1 MELVLLGQRCGQ
13 YSTWCYLRLPYG
25 RLSQPALPDQEDAR
39 FPAAPRLPI
48 WRSAGRAGRCRTLG
62 PVPVGHGCRS
72 GGRSCCRLPSVA
84 AAAARPCPA
93 AVAGVRCAGACG
105 LPVSARPRPVSTHRD
120 SRSPLAAFTWQLDQR
135 RRANSTC
142 AVPPWRRNGGC
153 WSAAVLPQ
161 PDTAAGVGVAA
172 EPDTADALAVRC
184 CSQNRGRCPQ
194 GRCRDGWVSGRLTL
208 PEPVGVHRYRNRSP
222 ARRPLDGCRHR
233 RYAWA
238 S

>member
-1 MELVLLGQRCGQ
+1 MNR
-13 YSTWCYLRLPYG
+13 TLRENAG
-25 RLSQPALPDQEDAR
+25 ALPPIRTAV
-39 FPAAPRLPI
+39 LP
-48 WRSAGRAGRCRTLG
+48 WLRRPGKLTSADEQTQ
-62 PVPVGHGCRS
+62 H
-72 GGRSCCRLPSVA
+72 
-84 AAAARPCPA
+84 A
-93 AVAGVRCAGACG
+93 AV
-105 LPVSARPRPVSTHRD
+105 L
-120 SRSPLAAFTWQLDQR
+120 
-135 RRANSTC
+135 
-142 AVPPWRRNGGC
+142 PWRRNGGC
-153 WSAAVLPQ
+153 GSAAVLPQ

-194 GRCRDGWVSGRLTL
+194 GRCPDGWCPPQTL